1 MPVETVLVCVRPA
14 EPTAEVDSLSGA
26 VSHRSGS
33 PALTDA
39 DAAALEY
46 GLRLADVWSAQVH
59 VIGIGGP
66 ESEEALRIAAALGA
80 GTLRVDA
87 PEAADLMA
95 DDRAL
100 ARVIASAAGPLPS
113 VRLVLCGDGSADGG
127 TGVLPAFLAHELGA
141 AQALGLTH
149 LEVREGDGA
158 LVGERRL
165 DGGRREL
172 LRVPPGAVC
181 SVEAAGVRL
190 RRAALPAVLRAAR
203 APVESIVPTDGQ
215 ASPVGPVSA
224 GPPRPARPRTR
235 VVAPPDGTAP
245 RDRLRA
251 LTGVQAPHHAPEL
264 IGPVDAVKA
273 ADALLDFLQERGYLN
288 ASAPADTPRDTS
300 R

>member
-14 EPTAEVDSLSGA
+14 EPASDVDPLSGA
-26 VSHRSGS
+26 VSHRAGN
-33 PALTDA
+33 PVLTDA

-46 GLRLADVWSAQVH
+46 GLRLADAWSARVH

-66 ESEEALRIAAALGA
+66 EIEEALRIAAALGA
-80 GTLRVDA
+80 ATVRVEA
-87 PEAADLMA
+87 PEAADPTA
-95 DDRAL
+95 DDHARAQ
-100 ARVIASAAGPLPS
+100 AIASAARPLSS

-127 TGVLPAFLAHELGA
+127 TGALPAFLAHELGA
-141 AQALGLTH
+141 AQALGLTR
-149 LEVREGDGA
+149 LELREADGA

-165 DGGRREL
+165 DGGRREV

-203 APVESIVPTDGQ
+203 APVESIASADGRT
-215 ASPVGPVSA
+215 SSTGTVTA

-251 LTGVQAPHHAPEL
+251 LTGVQAPHHAPES

-273 ADALLDFLQERGYLN
+273 ADALLDFLRERGYLD
-288 ASAPADTPRDTS
+288 ASALADTPRDTP